1 MFSEI
6 IDAGALQQSLNFGI
20 ATASSEPKRHRCL
33 DKKLLNVAGMMKS
46 FCRTLYCSWRFTGP
60 HNLPAKPGPSFNILR
75 GCFMRQ
81 NVIRAGWGRFYSL
94 DTVDDQDIYSRY
106 NCETNYHNL
115 IIYQQLILASA
126 QIFEMS
132 LYWDWIQV
140 NCSEWP
146 QKPACVNANVKRQYS
161 NVLPGE
167 QTD

>member
-1 MFSEI
+1 MLQEWWSRFVGHFTAP
-6 IDAGALQQSLNFGI
+6 DALLVHTTSRPN
-20 ATASSEPKRHRCL
+20 L
-33 DKKLLNVAGMMKS
+33 DRVSIFYEDVL
-46 FCRTLYCSWRFTGP
+46 
-60 HNLPAKPGPSFNILR
+60 
-75 GCFMRQ
+75 
-81 NVIRAGWGRFYSL
+81 WGRMWL
-94 DTVDDQDIYSRY
+94 EQDGGDFTLWLMIKTSTQDK

-115 IIYQQLILASA
+115 TIYQQLILASA